1 MSFEISVQD
10 HAGIERTAADH
21 HRQAIHRGVTHRT
34 GRTCREEG
42 HTHVDDTECMHHVE
56 RVPNDVDPFFQVRRD
71 DIDRRVGGRMD
82 PGLRAGPNRHDQVL
96 LGASTVPVSE
106 LPDVR
111 LPSESAESA
120 YSGGSVADTPHT

>member
-56 RVPNDVDPFFQVRRD
+56 RVPNDVDLFFQVRWT
-71 DIDRRVGGRMD
+71 IWSAASAAAWI
-82 PGLRAGPNRHDQVL
+82 RACGPARICMIKSSVA
-96 LGASTVPVSE
+96 ASTVPVSE
-106 LPDVR
+106 VSSPDVR
-111 LPSESAESA
+111 LPSESAVSA
-120 YSGGSVADTPHT
+120 YSG